1 MIRQLELPSRGHLQ
15 KFDRIVENEM
25 AKQLLSASDNSS

>member
-15 KFDRIVENEM
+15 KFDRIVEM
-25 AKQLLSASDNSS
+25 AKQLLNTSDNSS